1 MTASEVLKNC
11 CITNK
16 KITKFISA
24 LVLHTLH
31 TNSYI
36 LKMCILGVISII
48 QHQNWKKKKLE
59 HLRFDVKT
67 NKCTQVYKSILYT
80 PYTACMFQWLIWPS
94 SGRCITKDTY
104 VAILQ
109 KFLNQCTDIKY
120 YILKIYLCLCIGSKT
135 SVIFLCTFLKMATWV
150 A

>member
-1 MTASEVLKNC
+1 MIASEVLKNC

-16 KITKFISA
+16 KITKFVSA
-24 LVLHTLH
+24 LVLHTFH
-31 TNSYI
+31 TISYF
-36 LKMCILGVISII
+36 LKMCTLGGIFII
-48 QHQNWKKKKLE
+48 QHQNWSNKKME
-59 HLRFDVKT
+59 HLRYDVKT
-67 NKCTQVYKSILYT
+67 NKCMQVYKNILYT
-80 PYTACMFQWLIWPS
+80 PYTSYMFQWLMWPS

-135 SVIFLCTFLKMATWV
+135 SVIFWRTFLKMATWV